1 MNKKTAFLI
10 IIYIFIILLVISN
23 FTAAVYK
30 PDQMRPVLMK
40 IREAERGISRTEREI
55 KKAELE
61 FKLYDREKTEYYLE
75 EARIFL
81 DRAVKLYEKEND
93 SEVESAAE
101 KAVEMADKSKLQ
113 TLESYPIQFRSFWLD
128 NGTIA
133 AAGGREGIAD
143 LLDLAEMA
151 NFNAVLP
158 EVFFKGKTI
167 IPANELFVQDE
178 RFKSWSEDPLKI
190 LIEEADK
197 RNMEVH
203 AWVWVFNENT
213 HGEPGIILQEHPEWA
228 ARDRNGNIVT
238 YHNSSWLSPSRK
250 DVRDFLIKRY
260 AYLVENYD
268 LDGINLDY
276 IRFPEEYRASYG
288 FDENTA
294 VLFEEK
300 TGINPFNIK
309 SGSSQS
315 AEWNKFR
322 ESLITQMVKETSI
335 VLRSIRP
342 GLIVSADVIPGRE
355 EAQYR
360 ALQDWSLWLEEGY
373 LDFVLPMTY
382 TENLFSELSKWIQ
395 EDTREL
401 DYPIYPGVSVFKLSP
416 AQVIEQVDEIN
427 NLNRTGLSLFAAAHL
442 KEEHYRLLGE
452 GSFRKKAQHPGQNSN
467 EAEKIIF
474 AMIKERIKLILNER
488 SSAKKAN
495 DLLDNLSGNL
505 DTEKEFLNY
514 LEKLNISKGIEKLK
528 SDYRY
533 LQELR
538 HNKK

>member
-133 AAGGREGIAD
+133 AAGGREGIAE

-213 HGEPGIILQEHPEWA
+213 HGEPGIILQEHSEWA
-228 ARDRNGNIVT
+228 ARDRN
-238 YHNSSWLSPSRK
+238 
-250 DVRDFLIKRY
+250 
-260 AYLVENYD
+260 
-268 LDGINLDY
+268 
-276 IRFPEEYRASYG
+276 
-288 FDENTA
+288 
-294 VLFEEK
+294 
-300 TGINPFNIK
+300 
-309 SGSSQS
+309 
-315 AEWNKFR
+315 
-322 ESLITQMVKETSI
+322 
-335 VLRSIRP
+335 
-342 GLIVSADVIPGRE
+342 
-355 EAQYR
+355 
-360 ALQDWSLWLEEGY
+360 
-373 LDFVLPMTY
+373 
-382 TENLFSELSKWIQ
+382 
-395 EDTREL
+395 
-401 DYPIYPGVSVFKLSP
+401 
-416 AQVIEQVDEIN
+416 
-427 NLNRTGLSLFAAAHL
+427 
-442 KEEHYRLLGE
+442 
-452 GSFRKKAQHPGQNSN
+452 
-467 EAEKIIF
+467 
-474 AMIKERIKLILNER
+474 
-488 SSAKKAN
+488 
-495 DLLDNLSGNL
+495 
-505 DTEKEFLNY
+505 
-514 LEKLNISKGIEKLK
+514 
-528 SDYRY
+528 
-533 LQELR
+533 
-538 HNKK
+538 

>member
-1 MNKKTAFLI
+1 MNKKSGFFI
-10 IIYIFIILLVISN
+10 IISVSIILSVISIS
-23 FTAAVYK
+23 TAAVYK

-40 IREAERGISRTEREI
+40 IREAEREISRAERET
-55 KKAELE
+55 KKSEIE
-61 FKLYDREKTEYYLE
+61 FELYDREKAEYYLE

-81 DRAVKLYEKEND
+81 DRAVNLYEKEND
-93 SEVESAAE
+93 SGVESAAE
-101 KAVEMADKSKLQ
+101 KAVDMAVKAKLQ
-113 TLESYPIQFRSFWLD
+113 TLESYPVQFRSFWLD

-133 AAGGREGIAD
+133 AAGGREGIAE
-143 LLDLAEMA
+143 LLDLAELA

-167 IPANELFVQDE
+167 IPTNEFFVQDE

-213 HGEPGIILQEHPEWA
+213 HGEPGIILQEHPDWA
-228 ARDRNGNIVT
+228 ARDKNGNIVT

-250 DVRDFLIKRY
+250 DVREFLIKRY
-260 AYLVENYD
+260 IYLVENYD

-294 VLFEEK
+294 ALFEKK
-300 TGINPFNIK
+300 TGINPFEIK

-322 ESLITQMVKETSI
+322 ESLITQMVKETST
-335 VLRSIRP
+335 VLKNINP
-342 GLIVSADVIPGRE
+342 ELIISADVIPGRE
-355 EAQYR
+355 EARYR
-360 ALQDWSLWLEEGY
+360 ALQDWSLWLEKGY

-395 EDTREL
+395 EDTKEL
-401 DYPIYPGVSVFKLSP
+401 DYPIYPGISVFKLSP

-427 NLNRTGLSLFAAAHL
+427 NLNRIGLSLFAAAHL
-442 KEEHYRLLGE
+442 KEEHYRILGE
-452 GSFRKKAQHPGQNSN
+452 GPFRKKAQLPHQNSS
-467 EAEKIIF
+467 EAEKMVF
-474 AMIKERIKLILNER
+474 ALIKERIELILKER
-488 SSAKKAN
+488 NAEKEN
-495 DLLDNLSGNL
+495 DQLDNLFDNL
-505 DTEKEFLNY
+505 DTEKDFLNY
-514 LEKLNISKGIEKLK
+514 LEKLNISRGIEKLK

-538 HNKK
+538 HNKF